1 VTTNKYMHTPHGIL
15 ELKFF
20 FNSGISTS
28 QGESIASES
37 IKSKIK
43 GLISQENP
51 KKPLSDQEI
60 VSLLKDGNIE
70 IARRTVAKYREILGI
85 LPSSK
90 RRQLY

>member
-1 VTTNKYMHTPHGIL
+1 MHTPHGIF

-28 QGESIASES
+28 TGDSIASES
-37 IKSKIK
+37 IKNKMK
-43 GLISQENP
+43 GLIAQENP
-51 KKPLSDQEI
+51 KKPLSDQDI
-60 VSLLKDGNIE
+60 VRLLKDVKIE
-70 IARRTVAKYREILGI
+70 IARRTVAKYREMLGI